1 MKDRVKHERD
11 GVSWPWIVV
20 AAILASALSV
30 GTFYLFQA
38 TSRPAKLIMPAAAA
52 PAFKEVSAAQGPQ
65 MTVKIYFP
73 LQDGSGLS
81 PETRQVAQSTDETQ
95 EAKEVLSELIRGP
108 LSANLAPALPAV
120 TQVKS
125 AFIDQSS
132 GTAYVDFSR
141 DVRTQFPGGAWTETL
156 AIYSVVNTLTEDF
169 PNIKRV
175 QILIDGNVENSLAG
189 HIDITKPFAPRTG
202 LNRE

>member
-1 MKDRVKHERD
+1 MKERVKGD
-11 GVSWPWIVV
+11 GASWLWIVG

-30 GTFYLFQA
+30 GTFYFFQA
-38 TSRPAKLIMPAAAA
+38 TSRPAKRIMPAA
-52 PAFKEVSAAQGPQ
+52 PAFKEVSAVRGA
-65 MTVKIYFP
+65 TITAKVYFP

-95 EAKEVLSELIRGP
+95 EVKEVMAELIRGP
-108 LSANLAPALPAV
+108 LSANLAPALPAAA
-120 TQVKS
+120 QVKS
-125 AFIDQSS
+125 AFIDPST

-141 DVRTQFPGGAWTETL
+141 DDQTQFPGGAWTETL

-169 PNIKRV
+169 PDIKRV
-175 QILIDGNVENSLAG
+175 QILIDGNVESSLAG
-189 HIDITKPFAPRTG
+189 HIDITRPFAPRTA

>member
-11 GVSWPWIVV
+11 GASWYWIVV

-38 TSRPAKLIMPAAAA
+38 TSRPAKRIMPAAG
-52 PAFKEVSAAQGPQ
+52 PVFKEVSAAQGPQ
-65 MTVKIYFP
+65 MTLKIYFP

-95 EAKEVLSELIRGP
+95 EVKEVLSELIRGP
-108 LSANLAPALPAV
+108 LSANLAPALPAA

-125 AFIDQSS
+125 AFIDPST

-141 DVRTQFPGGAWTETL
+141 EVKTQFPGGAWTETL
-156 AIYSVVNTLTEDF
+156 AIYSVVNTLAEDF
-169 PNIKRV
+169 PDIKRV
-175 QILIDGNVENSLAG
+175 QFLIDGNVENSLAG
-189 HIDITKPFAPRTG
+189 HIDITRPFAPRTA